1 MKQTPAVFFALWP
14 QYVLLMLVRQIS
26 DCLPIVD
33 GALVVVDCAEGLT
46 EEFCQFFRQA
56 MTQRLRPVLFLNKL
70 DKLLSLE
77 GDDELCYQ
85 RLMQI
90 VDSWLEIS
98 QDVAQIVLGHRL
110 CHVWSLCF
118 AWYGRSKATS
128 CGSWKQLE
136 CKRVRSNLDSGV
148 HLRIGWTTSS
158 KSLALDN

>member
-1 MKQTPAVFFALWP
+1 MSAVFFALWP

-46 EEFCQFFRQA
+46 EEFCQLFRQA
-56 MTQRLRPVLFLNKL
+56 MTQRLQPVLFLNKL

-85 RLMQI
+85 RLTQI
-90 VDSWLEIS
+90 VDSWPEIS

-110 CHVWSLCF
+110 CMSL
-118 AWYGRSKATS
+118 
-128 CGSWKQLE
+128 
-136 CKRVRSNLDSGV
+136 
-148 HLRIGWTTSS
+148 
-158 KSLALDN
+158 

>member
-1 MKQTPAVFFALWP
+1 MTFSTWVFWFCFFAHKMGFGSQNWWLCVQIQGEHESYWIVMKKMSAVFFALWP

-46 EEFCQFFRQA
+46 EEFCQLFRQA
-56 MTQRLRPVLFLNKL
+56 MTQRLQPVLFLNKL

-85 RLMQI
+85 RLTQI
-90 VDSWLEIS
+90 VDSWPEIS

-110 CHVWSLCF
+110 CMSL
-118 AWYGRSKATS
+118 
-128 CGSWKQLE
+128 
-136 CKRVRSNLDSGV
+136 
-148 HLRIGWTTSS
+148 
-158 KSLALDN
+158 